1 MDDFGHL
8 RISDLGLAVEIP
20 KNELI
25 KGRVGTTGY
34 MGILMLKWN
43 IWIIFKS
50 FLAPEVIKGE
60 YYSFS
65 PDFFSLGC
73 LVYEM
78 IEGNPAFR
86 NLKEKAKK
94 DLIDKRVLESLET
107 YSSKFSVPV
116 REFISMVWF
125 LIILEK
131 FGKRII
137 ELIYSYWKKIH

>member
-1 MDDFGHL
+1 L
-8 RISDLGLAVEIP
+8 
-20 KNELI
+20 ELLDI
-25 KGRVGTTGY
+25 WVYLCLNK
-34 MGILMLKWN
+34 IFESFLKT
-43 IWIIFKS
+43 
-50 FLAPEVIKGE
+50 FLAPEVIRGE

-94 DLIDKRVLESLET
+94 ELIDKRVLESLET

-116 REFISMVWF
+116 REFISMV
-125 LIILEK
+125 
-131 FGKRII
+131 
-137 ELIYSYWKKIH
+137 